1 MKPKELKRFLSFA
14 FSNRENVLIKGKPG
28 IGKSDIVEQAAKN
41 ANAELIISHPV
52 VSDPTDYKGMPFQ
65 DGTKADFLPFGE
77 LNRIIEADKPTVFFL
92 DDLGQAPASVQAACM
107 QLLLAR
113 RINNFKVS
121 DHVTFVAATNRKE
134 DKAGVTGIL
143 EPVKSRFASIVEL
156 NVNTDD
162 WCEWAVAHD
171 MPHELVS
178 FMRFRPDLLDK
189 DTPASKDI
197 VNNASPRTVAALG
210 RLQRKGVPIDL
221 RFEVFKGS
229 AGEGFAS
236 EYIAYLSL
244 YTKLPTFEQIVSSP
258 GTIDVPS
265 DPGLLYALSGLAS
278 SRADAKNIDSLMVFI
293 ERLPVEMQVATVKN
307 MAGTP
312 LMTNKALAGWFIKNS
327 SVFI

>member
-1 MKPKELKRFLSFA
+1 MKPKELKKFLSFA
-14 FSNRENVLIKGKPG
+14 FTNRENVLIKGKPG
-28 IGKSDIVEQAAKN
+28 IGKSDIVEQAAN
-41 ANAELIISHPV
+41 DVGAELIISHPV

-65 DGTKADFLPFGE
+65 DGKKADFLPFAE

-92 DDLGQAPASVQAACM
+92 DDLGQALPSVQAACM

-134 DKAGVTGIL
+134 DKAGVSGIL

-156 NVNTDD
+156 NINTDD
-162 WCEWAVAHD
+162 WCEWAVNHD
-171 MPHELVS
+171 MPHELIS
-178 FMRFRPDLLDK
+178 FLRFRPDLLDK
-189 DTPASKDI
+189 DIPASKDI
-197 VNNASPRTVAALG
+197 VNNPSPRTVAALG
-210 RLQRKGVPIDL
+210 RLHRKGVPVDL

-229 AGEGFAS
+229 AGEGFAA

-244 YTKLPTFEQIVSSP
+244 YTKLPTFEQIVTDPKS
-258 GTIDVPS
+258 IDIPS
-265 DPGLLYALSGLAS
+265 DPGLLYALSGLVS
-278 SRADAKNIDSLMVFI
+278 SRADTKNIDSLMLFI
-293 ERLPVEMQVATVKN
+293 DRMPVEMQVATIKN